1 MTAVPEDGKRLLLG
15 LVRDPDRPQATAIL
29 IQLLDTRSKQERA
42 AEAARRAAGL
52 PLFVSE
58 YEGRAPTLRLT
69 EQDAKDACEM
79 DLKAEAVQP
88 RWGWVE
94 DKDGWVM
101 REVDPDSG
109 APGKALGGRVT
120 RSTAPM

>member
-1 MTAVPEDGKRLLLG
+1 MTALPEDGKRLLLG

-29 IQLLDTRSKQERA
+29 IQLLDAHGRQERA
-42 AEAARRAAGL
+42 VAAARRAAGL

-88 RWGWVE
+88 YWDWVE
-94 DKDGWVM
+94 DEDGWIM
-101 REVDPDSG
+101 REVNPDSG
-109 APGKALGGRVT
+109 AAGRALGGRVT
-120 RSTAPM
+120 RSTVPK